1 MTVNTPLEEHHPT
14 PASPVTEAAQLR
26 VLFAAGG
33 TGGHLFPAQ
42 ALAEALIA
50 RGWSI
55 VLASDERV
63 AGLSQDFPAVQR
75 IGLSAATYRR
85 GNPLSL
91 LTAGV
96 AVLRGAGQ
104 ALALYREIDPRVVVG
119 FGGYPSAPAL
129 VGALLDRRPTV
140 IHEQNAVMGRA
151 NRMLASRVTRV
162 ACACPT
168 LLKAPDHVAAR
179 ATVVGNP
186 VRPAIRALADLPY
199 APPGADGPIR
209 ILVTGGS
216 QGARLL
222 SELVPEA
229 IAALPED
236 LRQRL
241 AVQQQ
246 TRPESM
252 ETARRIYRNAMV
264 DAEVAPFFRDMAGRL
279 GAAHLVIGR
288 SGAGSVCEFAVAGK
302 PSILVPL
309 AIALDDDQGQNAKL
323 LADVGGAEVA
333 RESQLTVASL
343 SAALEKLLTNPARL
357 ARMAAAARSVAIPDA
372 AERLAD
378 VVEETA
384 RA

>member
-1 MTVNTPLEEHHPT
+1 MRNV
-14 PASPVTEAAQLR
+14 A
-26 VLFAAGG
+26 VLAAGG

-55 VLASDERV
+55 VLAADERV
-63 AGLSQDFPAVQR
+63 AGLSQDFPAERR

-85 GNPLSL
+85 GNPLSMA
-91 LTAGV
+91 TAGL
-96 AVLRGAGQ
+96 AVLRGASQ
-104 ALALYREIDPRVVVG
+104 ARALYREIGPRIVVG

-129 VGALLDRRPTV
+129 VGAIFDRRRTV

-151 NRMLASRVTRV
+151 NRMLAGRVTRV
-162 ACACPT
+162 ACAFPT
-168 LLKAPDHVAAR
+168 LLKAPPQVAEH

-199 APPGADGPIR
+199 APPVADGPIR

-229 IAALPED
+229 IAALPEG

-241 AVQQQ
+241 VVQQQ

-252 ETARRIYRNAMV
+252 EAARRTYRNAVV
-264 DAEVAPFFRDMAGRL
+264 DAEIAPFFRDMAGRL

-333 RESQLTVASL
+333 RESQLTVESL
-343 SAALEKLLTNPARL
+343 SGALEKLLSNPARL

-384 RA
+384 GI

>member
-1 MTVNTPLEEHHPT
+1 MRKICV
-14 PASPVTEAAQLR
+14 V
-26 VLFAAGG
+26 AAGG

-42 ALAEALIA
+42 ALAEALMA

-63 AGLSQDFPAVQR
+63 AGLAQDFPAERR
-75 IGLSAATYRR
+75 IGLSAATWRR
-85 GNPLSL
+85 GDPIGMLR
-91 LTAGV
+91 AGIAV
-96 AVLRGAGQ
+96 AHGVVQ
-104 ALALYREIDPRVVVG
+104 ARKAFREIGPNVVVG

-129 VGALLDRRPTV
+129 IGAILDRRPTV

-151 NRMLASRVTRV
+151 NRMLASHVRTV
-162 ACACPT
+162 ACAFPT
-168 LLKAPDHVAAR
+168 LMKAPPKVAAR
-179 ATVVGNP
+179 AFRVGNP
-186 VRPAIRALADLPY
+186 VRPPIRALAAVPY
-199 APPGADGPIR
+199 DPPTEQGPIR

-229 IAALPED
+229 IAALPEH

-241 AVQQQ
+241 SIQQQ
-246 TRPESM
+246 TRPDSM
-252 ETARRIYRNAMV
+252 EIARRTYANAMV
-264 DAEVAPFFRDMAGRL
+264 QAEIAPFFRDMAGRL
-279 GAAHLVIGR
+279 ASAHLVIGR

-302 PSILVPL
+302 PAILVPL
-309 AIALDDDQGQNAKL
+309 AIALDDDQGQNAKF

-333 RESQLTVASL
+333 RESQLTVQSL
-343 SAALEKLLTNPARL
+343 AGALEKLLGNPARL
-357 ARMAAAARSVAIPDA
+357 ARMAAASRSVAIPDA

-378 VVEETA
+378 VVEQTA

>member
-1 MTVNTPLEEHHPT
+1 MRKI
-14 PASPVTEAAQLR
+14 A
-26 VLFAAGG
+26 VLAAGG

-63 AGLSQDFPAVQR
+63 AGLAQDFPAER
-75 IGLSAATYRR
+75 RMGLSAATFRR
-85 GNPLSL
+85 GDPISMAR
-91 LTAGV
+91 AGI
-96 AVLRGAGQ
+96 AVMRGAGQ
-104 ALALYREIDPRVVVG
+104 ARALYREIGPHVVVG

-129 VGALLDRRPTV
+129 VGAIIDKRPTV

-151 NRMLASRVTRV
+151 NRFLASRVTRV
-162 ACACPT
+162 ACAFPT
-168 LLKAPDHVAAR
+168 LLKGPPKIAGR

-186 VRPAIRALADLPY
+186 VRPPIRALAGLPY
-199 APPGADGPIR
+199 TPPGAEGPIR
-209 ILVTGGS
+209 LLITGGS

-229 IAALPED
+229 VAALPEG

-241 AVQQQ
+241 SIQQQ

-252 ETARRIYRNAMV
+252 ETARRTYANAMV
-264 DAEVAPFFRDMAGRL
+264 EAEIAPFFRDMASRL
-279 GAAHLVIGR
+279 AAAHLVIGR
-288 SGAGSVCEFAVAGK
+288 AGAGSVCEFAVAGK

-309 AIALDDDQGQNAKL
+309 AIALDDDQGQNAKVL
-323 LADVGGAEVA
+323 SDVGGAEVA
-333 RESQLTVASL
+333 RESQLTVPSL
-343 SAALEKLLTNPARL
+343 AAALEKLLTNPARL
-357 ARMAAAARSVAIPDA
+357 SRMAAAARSVAIPDA

-378 VVEETA
+378 VVEQTA
-384 RA
+384 QV

>member
-1 MTVNTPLEEHHPT
+1 MRKL
-14 PASPVTEAAQLR
+14 A
-26 VLFAAGG
+26 VLAAGG

-63 AGLSQDFPAVQR
+63 AGLAQDFPAERR
-75 IGLSAATYRR
+75 IGLSSATYRS
-85 GNPLSL
+85 GDPLGMVR
-91 LTAGV
+91 AGF

-104 ALALYREIDPRVVVG
+104 ARAAYHGLAPNIVVG

-129 VGALLDRRPTV
+129 VGAIFDKRRTL

-151 NRMLASRVTRV
+151 NRFLASRVTRV
-162 ACACPT
+162 ACAFPT
-168 LLKAPDHVAAR
+168 LLKAPPQVQGR

-199 APPGADGPIR
+199 APPTADGPIR

-229 IAALPED
+229 IAALPD
-236 LRQRL
+236 ALRQRL
-241 AVQQQ
+241 VVQQQ

-252 ETARRIYRNAMV
+252 EIARRTYRNAVV
-264 DAEVAPFFRDMAGRL
+264 DAEIAPFFRDMAGRL

-302 PSILVPL
+302 PAILVPL

-323 LADVGGAEVA
+323 LADAGGAEVA

-357 ARMAAAARSVAIPDA
+357 ARMAAASRAVAIPDA

-378 VVEETA
+378 VVEQTA
-384 RA
+384 DA

>member
-1 MTVNTPLEEHHPT
+1 MSKT
-14 PASPVTEAAQLR
+14 A
-26 VLFAAGG
+26 VLAAGG

-63 AGLSQDFPAVQR
+63 AGLAQDFPAERR
-75 IGLSAATYRR
+75 IGLSAATFRPGDPIGMAR
-85 GNPLSL
+85 
-91 LTAGV
+91 AGL
-96 AVLRGAGQ
+96 AVLRGASQ
-104 ALALYREIDPRVVVG
+104 ARALYRQIGPRVVVG

-129 VGALLDRRPTV
+129 VGAIFDKRPTV

-151 NRMLASRVTRV
+151 NRMLAGHVTQV
-162 ACACPT
+162 ACAFPT
-168 LLKAPDHVAAR
+168 LLKAPAKVAGQAI
-179 ATVVGNP
+179 VVGNP
-186 VRPAIRALADLPY
+186 VRPAIRALADMAY
-199 APPGADGPIR
+199 SPPGADGQIR
-209 ILVTGGS
+209 LLVTGGS

-229 IAALPED
+229 IAALPEP

-241 AVQQQ
+241 VVQQQ
-246 TRPESM
+246 TRAESM
-252 ETARRIYRNAMV
+252 EVARRTYRNALV
-264 DAEVAPFFRDMAGRL
+264 DAEIAPFFRDMATRL

-302 PSILVPL
+302 PAILVPL

-323 LADVGGAEVA
+323 LSDAGGAEVA
-333 RESQLTVASL
+333 RESQLTVESL
-343 SAALEKLLTNPARL
+343 SSALEKLLTNPARL
-357 ARMAAAARSVAIPDA
+357 ARMAAASRAVAIPDA

-378 VVEETA
+378 VVERTA
-384 RA
+384 GV

>member
-1 MTVNTPLEEHHPT
+1 MRKL
-14 PASPVTEAAQLR
+14 A
-26 VLFAAGG
+26 VLAAGG

-55 VLASDERV
+55 VLACDERV
-63 AGLSQDFPAVQR
+63 AGLSQDFPAERR
-75 IGLSAATYRR
+75 IGLSAATFRR
-85 GNPLSL
+85 GDPIGMAR
-91 LTAGV
+91 AGI
-96 AVLRGAGQ
+96 AVLRGATQ
-104 ALALYREIDPRVVVG
+104 ARALYREMGPRVVVG

-129 VGALLDRRPTV
+129 VGAIFDRRPTV

-162 ACACPT
+162 ACAFPT
-168 LLKAPDHVAAR
+168 LLKAPADVAGR

-199 APPGADGPIR
+199 TPPGAEGPIR
-209 ILVTGGS
+209 LLITGGS

-229 IAALPED
+229 IAALPEG

-241 AVQQQ
+241 MVQQQ

-252 ETARRIYRNAMV
+252 EVARRTYRNALV
-264 DAEVAPFFRDMAGRL
+264 EAEIAPFFRDMATRL

-302 PSILVPL
+302 PAILVPL

-323 LADVGGAEVA
+323 LADAGGAEIA
-333 RESQLTVASL
+333 RESQLTVESL
-343 SAALEKLLTNPARL
+343 SGALEKLLTNPARL
-357 ARMAAAARSVAIPDA
+357 ARMAAASRAVAIPDA

-384 RA
+384 GV